1 MSKLPRTI
9 ARGRSPLELL
19 AIRPESDDEDIIL
32 VLTAFGMMFN
42 RQGAPLQVLKYLLKD
57 ASSKAIPVSGDESE
71 FAYLASNAMRATNGV
86 DRFQFLREAR
96 EWLVAQ
102 NRQIELTTR
111 RKAGS
116 KGGRP
121 RARQVHTRKPNKAQA
136 IMTAAVRAVAEVPRI
151 CEASPRRLVEATA
164 KRSGGRYYSQLE
176 PRKQKNIR
184 DYVRKVLTAEG
195 WFS

>member
-19 AIRPESDDEDIIL
+19 AIRPESDDEDFVL
-32 VLTAFGMMFN
+32 LLTAFGMMFN
-42 RQGAPLQVLKYLLKD
+42 RQGAPQQILKSLLED
-57 ASSKAIPVSGDESE
+57 VRSKAIPVSGDESE
-71 FAYLASNAMRATNGV
+71 FAYLASNAMRTTNGV
-86 DRFQFLREAR
+86 DRSQFLREAR

-102 NRQIELTTR
+102 NRHIELATR

-116 KGGRP
+116 AGGRP
-121 RARQVHTRKPNKAQA
+121 RTRQVHTRKPYKAQA
-136 IMTAAVRAVAEVPRI
+136 IMTAAVRAFCEVPRI
-151 CEASPRRLVEATA
+151 CEASSRRLIEATA
-164 KRSGGRYYSQLE
+164 KRFAGPNYSRLE
-176 PRKQKNIR
+176 PQKQKNIR